1 MSELSPIQQAGAEA
15 IAKQSWFLRRKDS
28 LTAVAGVVLQIAQ
41 VATVYAVGAP
51 LWVSAVIALV
61 IGAAEVVIH
70 AATPQALTPSGVERA
85 AREYRHP
92 APVTVPVTAGYAD
105 TLHRAA
111 EVLRSGRAVVEN
123 LRPGFS
129 VYR

>member
-1 MSELSPIQQAGAEA
+1 MSQLSPVQQAGAAA

-51 LWVSAVIALV
+51 LWVSAVIALI
-61 IGAAEVVIH
+61 IGTAEVVIH
-70 AATPQALTPSGVERA
+70 AATPQALTPSGVSRA
-85 AREYRHP
+85 AREYQAQMPVP
-92 APVTVPVTAGYAD
+92 AAAVDAARQVGDTIRAG
-105 TLHRAA
+105 R
-111 EVLRSGRAVVEN
+111 EVVEN

-129 VYR
+129 VYH